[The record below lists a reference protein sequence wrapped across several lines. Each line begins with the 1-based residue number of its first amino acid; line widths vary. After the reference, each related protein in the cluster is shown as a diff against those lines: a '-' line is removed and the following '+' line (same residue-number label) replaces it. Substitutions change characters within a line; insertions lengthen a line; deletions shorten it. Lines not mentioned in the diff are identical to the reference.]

1 MCCVCAVISTL
12 SCRCTLDPA
21 AIHRNLLFGMLI
33 NSGKTFAD
41 GFKDVLDY
49 VLSIVFGASIAYAV
63 WKKNNQGEKKQ

>member
-1 MCCVCAVISTL
+1 
-12 SCRCTLDPA
+12 
-21 AIHRNLLFGMLI
+21 MLI

-49 VLSIVFGASIAYAV
+49 VLSIIFGASIAYAV